1 MKDFHPWNVSE
12 EATRTN
18 LELFRRRY
26 ASLYQVKDAFL
37 PETVLAAY
45 LANMLPGEP
54 IWMIIVGPASSGKTA
69 TLDLIRGLDYIHE
82 VSALTEAALLSG
94 APAKERGAGAT
105 GGLLSQI
112 GPFGIILCKDFT
124 TILSSSRDSL
134 QSVLAAFREMYDGHY
149 SRTLGVDGGKTFSW
163 SGKIGFVGAATEVI
177 DSKQDTRQQMGERFI
192 MLRPESDMANSY
204 QIAQRALRSNAS
216 DAVGIDEL
224 KKLTETL
231 TGFYKM
237 PDSLPDLPQE
247 VVDHLASLAFVI
259 TRARSTTERHNF
271 TREIE
276 NIPQPEE
283 PARLSKQL
291 RMMFFGYLAIGC
303 TDEEAL
309 ERVTKLALDS
319 MPMSRKRLLL
329 KLYES
334 NGTPLT
340 RELAEVLGGASKTAI
355 RHLEDLVAYGLVRRI
370 DIDSTHA
377 SWSLTDMTRGHLDA
391 VLAPITSL
399 EAIPFS
405 YDQQAESRT
414 AIQITPPSITPPK
427 LIPESRS
434 ERREKSRR
442 ARAG

>member
-1 MKDFHPWNVSE
+1 MKGFHPWNVSE
-12 EATRTN
+12 EATRTH
-18 LELFRRRY
+18 LELFRKRY
-26 ASLYQVKDAFL
+26 ASLYQVKDTFL
-37 PETVLAAY
+37 PETVVAAY

-54 IWMIIVGPASSGKTA
+54 IWMIVVGPASSGKTA
-69 TLDLIRGLDYIHE
+69 TLDLIRGLDSIHE

-94 APAKERGAGAT
+94 TPTKERGAEAT
-105 GGLLSQI
+105 GGLLCQI
-112 GPFGIILCKDFT
+112 GSFGIILCKDFT
-124 TILSSSRDSL
+124 TILSSNRDSL
-134 QSVLAAFREMYDGHY
+134 LAIVAAFREIHDGHY
-149 SRTLGVDGGKTFSW
+149 SRTLGVEGGRTFSW
-163 SGKIGFVGAATEVI
+163 SGKVGFIGAATEVI

-192 MLRPESDMANSY
+192 MLRPESDIENSY
-204 QIAQRALRSNAS
+204 QIAKRALRSNAS
-216 DAVGIDEL
+216 DAEGIEEL

-231 TGFYKM
+231 TRFFKM

-247 VVDHLASLAFVI
+247 VADHLASLALII
-259 TRARSTTERHNF
+259 TRARSTTERHNIS
-271 TREIE
+271 REIE
-276 NIPQPEE
+276 NVPQAEE

-291 RMMFFGYLAIGC
+291 RMMFFGYLTIGC

-319 MPMSRKRLLL
+319 MPLSRKRLLL

-340 RELAEVLGGASKTAI
+340 RDLAEVLGGASKTAI

-370 DIDSTHA
+370 DIDSNRA
-377 SWSLTDMTRGHLDA
+377 SWSLTDMAREHLEA

-405 YDQQAESRT
+405 DDQQMESRT
-414 AIQITPPSITPPK
+414 AIQITPSSINPPK

-434 ERREKSRR
+434 ECREKSRR